1 MYNRLQCGK
10 HYPQIVDVADD
21 TKAKQATLVSNYV
34 VQLEPKWSAG
44 VGRLNCPK
52 LKYTMELK
60 PLWIRIYICTSN
72 GFLDISQIIVFK
84 TKVWVCFDFEKDP
97 M

>member
-34 VQLEPKWSAG
+34 IQLEPE
-44 VGRLNCPK
+44 PK
-52 LKYTMELK
+52 
-60 PLWIRIYICTSN
+60 
-72 GFLDISQIIVFK
+72 
-84 TKVWVCFDFEKDP
+84 
-97 M
+97 

>member
-34 VQLEPKWSAG
+34 IQLEPKWSAG

-60 PLWIRIYICTSN
+60 PLWIPIYIRMTN

-84 TKVWVCFDFEKDP
+84 PKVCICFDFEKYP